1 MIECMYS
8 TIANL
13 YHKKVQFY
21 LKEKFQRLQSAWKS
35 ETKNQNWNTL
45 QTNNF
50 NSNHGN
56 MYLHIESQNSM
67 LFVV

>member
-1 MIECMYS
+1 M
-8 TIANL
+8 
-13 YHKKVQFY
+13 HD

-35 ETKNQNWNTL
+35 KTKNQNSNTL

-50 NSNHGN
+50 NSNLGN
-56 MYLHIESQNSM
+56 MYQYIESQDIM